1 MVHTVAE
8 HFDMIMAVHG
18 LNPAFPEDIL
28 AAQHRIRPET
38 MAAETPL
45 HDLGAISITASD
57 SLGMGRIGET
67 IRRTWQM
74 AHAMHAADLR
84 GLTDDSPTV
93 SAPPDANERVLR
105 YLAKYTINPAIAHGL
120 SKHVGTLEPGKLADV
135 VLWRPDCFGVKPNLV
150 IKGGMPAWGALGDG

>member
-18 LNPAFPEDIL
+18 LNPAFPEDVL
-28 AAQHRIRPET
+28 AAQHRIRPNT

-67 IRRTWQM
+67 IQRTWQM
-74 AHAMHAADLR
+74 AHAMESQDPLQT
-84 GLTDDSPTV
+84 GKTS
-93 SAPPDANERVLR
+93 SNKRVLE
-105 YLAKYTINPAIAHGL
+105 LVFEK
-120 SKHVGTLEPGKLADV
+120 GTK
-135 VLWRPDCFGVKPNLV
+135 K
-150 IKGGMPAWGALGDG
+150 